1 MVLLKNLSND
11 QKKTTS
17 IQTPE
22 LNKQQTTGRVDIN
35 SLLARAR
42 KKKKKTNKSN
52 LIFYGLFASII
63 VIAGIAS
70 SF

>member
-22 LNKQQTTGRVDIN
+22 LNKQQTTGRVDMN
-35 SLLARAR
+35 TLLARAR
-42 KKKKKTNKSN
+42 SEKKKKE
-52 LIFYGLFASII
+52 
-63 VIAGIAS
+63 
-70 SF
+70 